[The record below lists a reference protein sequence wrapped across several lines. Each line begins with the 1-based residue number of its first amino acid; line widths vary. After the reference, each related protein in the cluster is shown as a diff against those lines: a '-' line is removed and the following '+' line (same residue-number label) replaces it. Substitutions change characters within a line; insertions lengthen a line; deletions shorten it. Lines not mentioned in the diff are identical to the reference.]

1 MEDRKTKFKAWY
13 KRFLMQTE
21 RLGIDDKTAESEAE
35 NAYSLIPE
43 DAECDISDSKYCKLC
58 KDDSDVR
65 EASLYA
71 TGDIGCAEPK
81 ERPKEVFK
89 GKGGTTVPV
98 TMHICKRC
106 RRNYLLAQY
115 VPTAFCAIIITAT
128 LILVCNR
135 NVRDLIFSGHT
146 SFVPPVMRP
155 FFIFAIVTAVTVF
168 LGALIKMLMLKKLKT
183 RFDIFEVSELSPIK
197 KNGWFQLN
205 TGKNMTSL
213 FFSEA
218 KPGYLCESESLDCPE
233 NTEEASDESKDTE
246 CEASGESSTDGN
258 E

>member
-1 MEDRKTKFKAWY
+1 M
-13 KRFLMQTE
+13 
-21 RLGIDDKTAESEAE
+21 GIDEQTAENEAE
-35 NAYSLIPE
+35 NAFSLIPE
-43 DAECDISDSKYCKLC
+43 DAECDMSDSKYCKLC

-89 GKGGTTVPV
+89 GKAGTTVPV
-98 TMHICKRC
+98 TMRICKRC

-128 LILVCNR
+128 LILVCSR
-135 NVRDLIFSGHT
+135 NVRELIFLGRT

-155 FFIFAIVTAVTVF
+155 FFVFGIVVAITIF
-168 LGALIKMLMLKKLKT
+168 LGALIKKLMLKKLKT
-183 RFDIFEVSELSPIK
+183 RFDIFEVTELSPFK

-213 FFSEA
+213 FFSAA
-218 KPGYLCESESLDCPE
+218 KPEYLCENESLEYPE
-233 NTEEASDESKDTE
+233 NTEEASGESGDRE